1 MRTKEDNTSN
11 KMVSAFP
18 SSLQISIATVLL
30 MGALAYWHSDNR
42 LSVILIA
49 FACAAWYV
57 ISSNQQTRDDAKKR
71 TDEQLTYDTKDIM
84 KSQYVGKE
92 PNVVTNKHISLKL
105 RSELFNMIS
114 RLGRDKALRL
124 SVCCP
129 NRLQNAI
136 GMADDFFR
144 AADSILGQK
153 NKKRGKKM
161 LRVHLQTL
169 RDMRNGALNAFHG
182 MHFVLQADRD
192 IRFLH
197 KVVKTLRIETLNTLM
212 AVVSSFG
219 GSSVSDEYTASTPI
233 SSIMG
238 AALPLD
244 HMYDG
249 RELF

>member
-1 MRTKEDNTSN
+1 
-11 KMVSAFP
+11 MVSSGFTFP
-18 SSLQISIATVLL
+18 SSLQISTATVLL
-30 MGALAYWHSDNR
+30 MGALAYWRSDNR

-57 ISSNQQTRDDAKKR
+57 ISSNQQTQDDAKKR
-71 TDEQLTYDTKDIM
+71 TNEQLMTIDPYHDTKDIM
-84 KSQYVGKE
+84 KSHYVGKE
-92 PNVVTNKHISLKL
+92 PILVTNKYSSLKL

-124 SVCCP
+124 NACCP

-153 NKKRGKKM
+153 NKKRGKRM

-219 GSSVSDEYTASTPI
+219 GSSVSDQYTASTSASPI
-233 SSIMG
+233 SSILG